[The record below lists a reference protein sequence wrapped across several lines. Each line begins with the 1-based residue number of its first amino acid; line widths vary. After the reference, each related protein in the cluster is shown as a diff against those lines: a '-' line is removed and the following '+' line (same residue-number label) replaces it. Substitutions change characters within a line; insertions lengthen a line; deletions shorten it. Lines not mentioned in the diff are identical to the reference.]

1 MPDARPTQGRP
12 AAQTASPLPA
22 PPLPAPP
29 WRIGVDVGGTFTDLV
44 IGGGDGGL
52 RVFKVPSV
60 PRDPSQGVLNA
71 LESAAVAAGIGI
83 AELLGG
89 CELFVHGSTVATNT
103 ILERK
108 GAKVGML
115 TTEGFRDSLE
125 IRRGLRENM
134 WDHRAPF
141 PEVLVPRFLR
151 QPVRGRI
158 AADGG
163 ELAALETEDV
173 TAAAALFAEEGVE
186 SVAIVLLNSFV
197 NPAHE
202 EAAEAALRRTGWAGG
217 GNGKG
222 GEGAWICRSAA
233 VSPVMGEYERG
244 STAVVN
250 AYIAPKVVAYLT
262 ALQDRLRQLGL
273 RHPVLLIQSNGGAVS
288 VAQAA
293 ERPVNLVLSGPAA
306 GVGALQLY
314 SGPAGSGDLIAME
327 IGGTSCDVTLMGQGR
342 VPVTDELVI
351 DGYHLS
357 TPSVEIHTVGA
368 GGGTLAWVDG
378 AGLLHVGPQGAG
390 AVPGPACYGLGGER
404 PTVTDAQL
412 VLGRLRGGPYAGGS
426 IALDAGLA
434 EQAVRKHVADPL
446 GLAVDAAAAGIIRLL
461 EQRLLHAVERISIE
475 RGHDPARFTLVAA
488 GGAGPMHG
496 ATVGRVL
503 GCRRVYIPRAAG
515 AFCAVGMLHADI
527 RQDFLRVFFG
537 DLDRVEEEELATAF
551 APLTAQAEQALAAEG
566 FAAGRQHLT
575 RTLDLRYRGQQW
587 SIKVPVA
594 EGAPADLAGAGIRI
608 DRAAAREAFEAEHD
622 RQYGHIQPGGDIQIT
637 GLRVTA
643 VGGLERALPPAV
655 EGSAAPPRP
664 VEERRVYVDAAL
676 GWRTL
681 PVYAGAD
688 LRPGTRLSGP
698 LLVEEATTTLF
709 AGPGDDLAVDASDN
723 YLLTLDTG
731 VAA

>member
-1 MPDARPTQGRP
+1 MPDAALPDAKP
-12 AAQTASPLPA
+12 A
-22 PPLPAPP
+22 PLPAPP
-29 WRIGVDVGGTFTDLV
+29 WRVGVDVGGTFTDLV
-44 IGGGDGGL
+44 IGGADGGL

-60 PRDPSQGVLNA
+60 PSDPSQGVLDA
-71 LESAAVAAGIGI
+71 LDSAAAAAGIGI

-89 CELFVHGSTVATNT
+89 CDLFVHGSTVATNT

-108 GAKVGML
+108 GARVGML

-141 PEVLVPRFLR
+141 PEVLVPRYLR
-151 QPVRGRI
+151 RPVRGRI
-158 AADGG
+158 DAEGG
-163 ELAALETEDV
+163 ELVAVAADDIAS
-173 TAAAALFAEEGVE
+173 AAEVFAAEGVE
-186 SVAIVLLNSFV
+186 SVAITLLNSYV

-202 EAAEAALRRTGWAGG
+202 EEAEAELRRSAWAAGG
-217 GNGKG
+217 QEQNADGH
-222 GEGAWICRSAA
+222 GAWICRSAS

-306 GVGALQLY
+306 GVGAMQLY
-314 SGPAGSGDLIAME
+314 SGSAGSGDLIAME
-327 IGGTSCDVTLMGQGR
+327 IGGTSCDVTLMGEGR
-342 VPVTDELVI
+342 VPVTDELII
-351 DGYHLS
+351 DGYHLA

-368 GGGTLAWVDG
+368 GGGTLAWVDP

-426 IALDAGLA
+426 IALDADLA
-434 EQAVRKHVADPL
+434 EQAVRKHVAEPL
-446 GLAVDAAAAGIIRLL
+446 GLAVDAAAAGMIRLL

-537 DLDRVEEEELATAF
+537 DLDGVAEADLATAF
-551 APLTAQAEQALAAEG
+551 APLAAQAEEALAAEG
-566 FAAGRQHLT
+566 FAPGGQRLT

-587 SIKVPVA
+587 SIKVPIA
-594 EGAPADLAGAGIRI
+594 EGAPDTLRGDSFHI
-608 DRAAAREAFEAEHD
+608 DRAAARAAFEAEHD
-622 RQYGHIQPGGDIQIT
+622 RQFGHIQPGGDIQIT

-643 VGGLERALPPAV
+643 LGRLERASPPVA
-655 EGSAAPPRP
+655 EGGGAQPQPVQERP
-664 VEERRVYVDAAL
+664 VYVDAAL

-688 LRPGTRLSGP
+688 LRPGTRLVGP

-709 AGPGDDLAVDASDN
+709 AGPGDILTVDSSDN
-723 YLLTLDTG
+723 YLLTLDEG
-731 VAA
+731 AAP